1 MSDDY
6 ASGTFRWWH
15 LSKPSPELIA
25 AEGEG
30 WLGTPG
36 TVVDFGCGLGTE
48 VHYLAYKGWKGAWF
62 GPLHS
67 GSEKCAAGSLLLI
80 HPGTT
85 VPPAF
90 PTPLMVSVDLELIT
104 ELLQC

>member
-48 VHYLAYKGWKGAWF
+48 VHYLAYKGWRALGLDLSTQALRNAQQGASF
-62 GPLHS
+62 
-67 GSEKCAAGSLLLI
+67 
-80 HPGTT
+80 
-85 VPPAF
+85 
-90 PTPLMVSVDLELIT
+90 
-104 ELLQC
+104 